1 MKDQN
6 DSGWN
11 DSSKRLVLFLDI
23 MGFKER
29 VRRFS
34 VEELKIQLV
43 DFKTKFKKLSPLLKG
58 KENPDMMKLAQFSDS
73 IVVVSREYS
82 IDDLNRLTK
91 AAVILMQNAL
101 EKGIALRGAIACG
114 DMVFDERNQIFFG
127 QALIDAYLL
136 EEELCCYGIVF
147 HDTAEELV
155 ANAMQS
161 DKYYYPIEDVELS
174 FKGGKSKHYH
184 VAWHKMDK
192 KLTEND
198 INEDALNWLMNLRK
212 TVSGHSRVYLDNT
225 IEIINNEENHVGL
238 RHTSGGDKDG
248 SVGEGAA
255 EASRGV

>member
-1 MKDQN
+1 MN
-6 DSGWN
+6 GCGWN
-11 DSSKRLVLFLDI
+11 DSSRRLVLFLDI

-29 VRRFS
+29 VRRMS
-34 VEELKIQLV
+34 VDKLKEQLI
-43 DFKTKFKKLSPLLKG
+43 DFCAKKIKLSPLLEGKG
-58 KENPDMMKLAQFSDS
+58 NPDMMKITQFSDS
-73 IVVVSREYS
+73 IVVVSKGSAKE
-82 IDDLNRLTK
+82 DLNRLTK

-136 EEELCCYGIVF
+136 EKELCCYGIVF

-155 ANAMQS
+155 AKAMQP
-161 DKYYYPIEDVELS
+161 DKHPIEDVVLP

-184 VAWHKMDK
+184 VAWYKMDK
-192 KLTEND
+192 KLTKND
-198 INEDALNWLMNLRK
+198 ISNEALIWLNNLRK
-212 TVSGHSRVYLDNT
+212 TVSGHSRAYLDNT

-248 SVGEGAA
+248 SVGKGVS